1 MHAHARVHVHVHVS
15 HTRVDTSI
23 HELCAR
29 LTFHACVFSFLHGD
43 RPGEWATFLLHFLE
57 LIVICHRVFCWP
69 LPIRLYAPDTGDCT
83 GVTLHAVADTLAA
96 DLVAT
101 HTVTDTSH
109 VSDSTRVSYTIH
121 KLKVVD

>member
-1 MHAHARVHVHVHVS
+1 MNCARVS
-15 HTRVDTSI
+15 HFM
-23 HELCAR
+23 H
-29 LTFHACVFSFLHGD
+29 VFSFLHGD
-43 RPGEWATFLLHFLE
+43 RPGEWGTFLLHFLE
-57 LIVICHRVFCWP
+57 LIVVCHCVFCWP
-69 LPIRLYAPDTGDCT
+69 LPIRLYADTGDCT

>member
-1 MHAHARVHVHVHVS
+1 MFAIVS
-15 HTRVDTSI
+15 FAGPCPYGFTPT
-23 HELCAR
+23 
-29 LTFHACVFSFLHGD
+29 
-43 RPGEWATFLLHFLE
+43 LE
-57 LIVICHRVFCWP
+57 
-69 LPIRLYAPDTGDCT
+69 T